1 MARVGDG
8 TGMAGGMTQD
18 GMEQGSVRPSR
29 HKVRS
34 LEEIAA
40 LTAEARGRGRLVA
53 LAHGVFDLLHLGHVR
68 HLEEARR
75 HGDMLV
81 VTITADPFVNKGPG
95 RPVFS
100 EHLRAQMVAAL
111 EHVDLVAINPAPTA
125 VNVLSTIKP
134 SVYVKGS
141 DYADA
146 AADVT
151 GGIVDERNAVE
162 AHGGRI
168 VFTDDITFSSS
179 SLINRYL
186 GVYDA
191 ELQAYLEEAREGDLL
206 PRAIELI
213 ESVRDKRVLLV
224 GDTIIDEYRYVMPMA
239 KSPKE
244 NMIATLYRDHETFAG
259 GVIAAANHVAAFCD
273 RVEVVT
279 CLGEHD
285 RYEDL
290 IRQTLKPNVILHVV
304 DRPGKPT
311 TRKTRFVET
320 GYMRKL
326 FEVYDMDDTPLA
338 PEEERALTSLIA
350 ERAGACDIVIA
361 TDFGHGMITPAAVD
375 ALCRHSRFLAVNTQ
389 TNSGNLG
396 YNLITRY
403 PRADFVCID
412 APEARLAMSDRFSDI
427 AIIASQSLPS
437 RIDCHRLII
446 THGKHGCITFDRERG
461 THRIP
466 AFTNTVVDTVGAGDA
481 FLSVTAPLVSTGAPM
496 DLVGFIGNAAGAM
509 KVGIVGHRRSI
520 EKPALVKFLTAILK

>member
-1 MARVGDG
+1 MITSSDDSG
-8 TGMAGGMTQD
+8 TMLTEDAPR
-18 GMEQGSVRPSR
+18 SSR
-29 HKVRS
+29 SKVRT
-34 LEEIAA
+34 LDEVAVLA
-40 LTAEARGRGRLVA
+40 AEARRQGRSVA

-75 HGDMLV
+75 HGDLLI
-81 VTITADPFVNKGPG
+81 VTITADSFVNTGPG

-100 EHLRAQMVAAL
+100 ELLRAQMVAAL
-111 EHVDLVAINPAPTA
+111 EHVDYVAVNPAPTA
-125 VNVLSTIKP
+125 VTVLSKVKP

-146 AADVT
+146 SSDVT

-162 AHGGRI
+162 SCGGRI
-168 VFTDDITFSSS
+168 VFTNDITFSSS

-186 GVYDA
+186 GVFEA
-191 ELQAYLEEAREGDLL
+191 ELQAYLEDARDRNMLERTLEVL
-206 PRAIELI
+206 

-224 GDTIIDEYRYVMPMA
+224 GDTIIDEYRYVIPMA

-259 GVIAAANHVAAFCD
+259 GVIAAANHVAAFCAQVD
-273 RVEVVT
+273 VVT
-279 CLGEHD
+279 CLGEHS

-290 IRQTLKPNVILHVV
+290 IRQTLKPNVSLRVV

-326 FEVYDMDDTPLA
+326 FEVYEMDDTPLDA
-338 PEEERALTSLIA
+338 DEEQKLVHILK
-350 ERAGACDIVIA
+350 ERAGDYDVVIA
-361 TDFGHGMITPAAVD
+361 TDFGHGMLTPAAID

-389 TNSGNLG
+389 TNSGNMG

-412 APEARLAMSDRFSDI
+412 APEARLAISDRFSDI
-427 AIIASQSLPS
+427 AIIASQKLPQ
-437 RIDCHRLII
+437 RIACGRVII
-446 THGKHGCITFDRERG
+446 THGKHGCVTFDGAEG
-461 THRIP
+461 DGAEGVHRIP

-481 FLSVTAPLVSTGAPM
+481 FLAVTAPLVATGAPM
-496 DLVGFIGNAAGAM
+496 SVIGFIGNAAGAI